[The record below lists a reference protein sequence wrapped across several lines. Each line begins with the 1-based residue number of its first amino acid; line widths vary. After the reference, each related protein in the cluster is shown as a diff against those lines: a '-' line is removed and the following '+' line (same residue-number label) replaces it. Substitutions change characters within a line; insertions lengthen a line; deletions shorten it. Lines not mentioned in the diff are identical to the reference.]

1 MDRLFAGPKRT
12 YNDFKKQIP
21 KPVFAMFDSLRVY
34 CLSLGANVVED
45 IRAHRIVYGK
55 SLSFRW
61 FADLEPNG
69 DSIIIKIQ
77 KDRKDPFQTKI
88 ITSEQELDALK
99 SEISDAYSTIH

>member
-1 MDRLFAGPKRT
+1 
-12 YNDFKKQIP
+12 
-21 KPVFAMFDSLRVY
+21 
-34 CLSLGANVVED
+34 VVED